1 MFEHVTLIENET
13 EWEIVQIGK
22 IEYAEFRPRGAGRSD
37 APTRTAKRCRR
48 REE

>member
-1 MFEHVTLIENET
+1 MFEHVMLIENET

-22 IEYAEFRPRGAGRSD
+22 IEYAEFR
-37 APTRTAKRCRR
+37 RR